1 MTADHAMYT
10 PEFFADPH
18 PAYAQLREQAPVQRL
33 RNPNGLEYWLVT
45 RYDEARAAFADG
57 RLSKDPRR
65 AWDALRA
72 AGVVSGEPGEAT
84 FDLHTTDPPEHT
96 RLRGLM
102 GRAFTSRRVAG
113 LRERTQQIAD
123 ELLDAIAER
132 QTADLIEDYAYPLS
146 LTVIAELLGVPS
158 IDHGRFR
165 TWTIAAMHPPFVT
178 DAPMSREEG
187 RRLLREYVV
196 ELVAQKRA
204 QARTG
209 GQDDLLTALLAA
221 GDDGD
226 QLTAAELVALTQQLL
241 FAGHEPTTN
250 LIGNGMAAL
259 LRHPDQLATL
269 RERPELLPAAIE
281 ELLRYDGPT
290 ARSSPSY
297 AVDDF
302 TIGDTVVPAGSI
314 VIVGIAAANRD
325 PRRFAEPD
333 RLDITRGDDDRH
345 LAFGHGLHRCLGAAL
360 ARMEGSVAIGTL
372 LDRFP
377 HLSLACAPEELSWLP
392 FPVFR
397 GLATLPVRVG

>member
-1 MTADHAMYT
+1 MYT

-18 PAYAQLREQAPVQRL
+18 PAYARLREEKPVQRV

-45 RYDEARAAFADG
+45 RYDEARAALADR

-84 FDLHTTDPPEHT
+84 FDLHTTDPPDHT
-96 RLRGLM
+96 RLRALV
-102 GRAFTSRRVAG
+102 GRAFTPGRVAG
-113 LRERTQQIAD
+113 LRERTKHVAD
-123 ELLDAIAER
+123 GLLDAIDER
-132 QTADLIEDYAYPLS
+132 MTADLIEDFAYPLS

-165 TWTIAAMHPPFVT
+165 AWTIAAMTPPFVT
-178 DAPMSREEG
+178 DTPMSKKEG
-187 RRLLREYVV
+187 GRLLRQYVTD
-196 ELVAQKRA
+196 LVARKRA
-204 QARTG
+204 EARAG
-209 GQDDLLTALLAA
+209 AQDDLLTALLAA
-221 GDDGD
+221 REDGD
-226 QLTAAELVALTQQLL
+226 QLTEAELVALTHQLL

-259 LRHPDQLATL
+259 LRHPDQLAVL
-269 RERPELLPAAIE
+269 RERPELLPGAIE

-297 AVDDF
+297 AVEDLS
-302 TIGDTVVPAGSI
+302 IGDTVVPAGSI

-325 PRRFAEPD
+325 PRRFAQADQLE
-333 RLDITRGDDDRH
+333 ITRGDDRH
-345 LAFGHGLHRCLGAAL
+345 LAFGHGLHRCLGAPL
-360 ARMEGSVAIGTL
+360 ARMEGSVAIGAL
-372 LDRFP
+372 LRRFP
-377 HLSLACAPEELSWLP
+377 NVRLACAPEELSWLP

-397 GLATLPVRVG
+397 GLATLPVRVR